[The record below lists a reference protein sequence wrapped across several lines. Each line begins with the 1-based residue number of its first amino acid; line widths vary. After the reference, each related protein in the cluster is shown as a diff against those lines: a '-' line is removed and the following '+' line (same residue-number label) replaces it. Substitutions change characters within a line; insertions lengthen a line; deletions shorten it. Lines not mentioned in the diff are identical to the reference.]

1 MKVFLDTN
9 IIISYLD
16 SQRADHKETVELIL
30 GLYETNILMIL
41 SQDIMTNVIYNCIN
55 RKEAVEFFQTINSD
69 SHFRI
74 VAFSKDMIDLACK
87 KYLENSNFSK
97 KSDFED
103 ILQYFCALENE
114 CERIYTNDK
123 STFPK
128 LDIPLYDSSKK
139 TVLSSKIIET

>member
-87 KYLENSNFSK
+87 KYL
-97 KSDFED
+97 
-103 ILQYFCALENE
+103 
-114 CERIYTNDK
+114 
-123 STFPK
+123 
-128 LDIPLYDSSKK
+128 
-139 TVLSSKIIET
+139 